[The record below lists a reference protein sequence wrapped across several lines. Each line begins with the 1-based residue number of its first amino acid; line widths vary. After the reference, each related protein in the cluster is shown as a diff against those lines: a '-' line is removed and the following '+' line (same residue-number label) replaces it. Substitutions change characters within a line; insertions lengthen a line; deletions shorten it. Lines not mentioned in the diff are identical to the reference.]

1 MNVIHQRGYRNAKI
15 RMESIVRLKPD
26 GKIVEFAQVVLNRD
40 VLFCFSS
47 DQQRCFIQPDVSV
60 WLGRQPREPVPD
72 FVIH

>member
-1 MNVIHQRGYRNAKI
+1 
-15 RMESIVRLKPD
+15 
-26 GKIVEFAQVVLNRD
+26 VLNRD
-40 VLFCFSS
+40 VLSCFSS

>member
-1 MNVIHQRGYRNAKI
+1 
-15 RMESIVRLKPD
+15 
-26 GKIVEFAQVVLNRD
+26 VLNRD